1 MFLTSTILLK
11 QTFIIFYI
19 FLIKISID
27 LITTN
32 DIHGVVDKQTAYF
45 MNPEY
50 PPTII
55 GGAGFYKYLED
66 LKKDDSINTLIL
78 DGGNFF
84 QGTNFGMND
93 KGKTMV
99 EWMNKLE
106 YDVFVPGQYDFIFGV
121 ENLNNILKD
130 ANFSI
135 VGANLENDYPEN
147 LWYGYIDEIRL
158 WDVALQDSI
167 INFHNINPHK
177 ISSSYNDQYL
187 TNLIGFWD
195 FRIDMEQE
203 SFSNIFQDIY
213 QNPIFINLFTLDS
226 AINKMSQNGR

>member
-1 MFLTSTILLK
+1 MKKLILYILLH
-11 QTFIIFYI
+11 TIVSNE
-19 FLIKISID
+19 ISID

-32 DIHGVVDKQTAYF
+32 DNHGVVDKQTAYF
-45 MNPEY
+45 MNTEY

-66 LKKDDSINTLIL
+66 LKNDINVNTLIL

-93 KGKTMV
+93 IGKTMV

-106 YDVFVPGQYDFIFGV
+106 YYVFVPGQYDFIFGV

-135 VGANLENDYPEN
+135 VGA
-147 LWYGYIDEIRL
+147 
-158 WDVALQDSI
+158 
-167 INFHNINPHK
+167 
-177 ISSSYNDQYL
+177 
-187 TNLIGFWD
+187 
-195 FRIDMEQE
+195 
-203 SFSNIFQDIY
+203 
-213 QNPIFINLFTLDS
+213 
-226 AINKMSQNGR
+226 